1 MTGTNNWELRT
12 RLLVG
17 EENIKKLH
25 QSHVLVV
32 GLGGVGACAA
42 EMLCRS
48 GIGRLTIVDGDS
60 FQLSNLNRQLP
71 SLNSN
76 IGQKKATVLEN
87 RLHDINPK
95 IVLNVIDEYI
105 SKDEMQNLITE
116 KYDYVIDA
124 IDTLSPKIYLIYN
137 SLKKRIPLVSS
148 MGAGGKYDPALVR
161 IADISESHTCNL
173 ARMLRK
179 RLHKLGIYEGF
190 KVVFSAE
197 TIDPETIEL
206 TEEELNKKSVVGTI
220 SYMPAVFGCYCASVV
235 IRDLIG
241 PK

>member
-17 EENIKKLH
+17 EKNIKKLH

-48 GIGRLTIVDGDS
+48 GIGHLTIVDGDI

-105 SKDEMQNLITE
+105 SKDEMQNLFTE

-137 SLKKRIPLVSS
+137 SLKKGIPLVSS

-220 SYMPAVFGCYCASVV
+220 SYMPVIFGCHCTSVV
-235 IRDLIG
+235 IRDLIDI
-241 PK
+241 K